1 MENKID
7 EQMHRSVC
15 FTCGTAQG
23 VTLFLMK
30 REGRQFMKYFF
41 WIAFAVFL
49 AASIP
54 HVAYFFASFEPSQGP
69 EGIWWWTVSYA
80 IAISIDVT
88 VYLLSWTAFQRYRRY
103 RTPKAVW
110 QHWLLIVM
118 CTVFSWA
125 VNWAYAKQF
134 HSSTMLSAAETTAP
148 WMTSIFPFMA
158 SAFPLL
164 GIVYTMMA
172 ETISETASEEK
183 QEKAQQLNA
192 LAELAKQT
200 SLPISTLR
208 RALMSGTRFN
218 PASLLSMTNVASVAP
233 VEAEPPISEDGELS
247 EASETNRP
255 ITGQVVAIGRDDVGT
270 QEKRDTP
277 IMNAAVPPFQ
287 AMPLDSSQDKL
298 QMTIEALKANPRLTD
313 EELAEYLS
321 LKRPASAR
329 FWRLK
334 AIEILSAPGRDQSGS
349 TPVVHAGGP
358 WATPG
363 PVRR

>member
-1 MENKID
+1 MTYSMLQLEGICGHEITFYEGKFV
-7 EQMHRSVC
+7 SV
-15 FTCGTAQG
+15 
-23 VTLFLMK
+23 
-30 REGRQFMKYFF
+30 MKYFF

-134 HSSTMLSAAETTAP
+134 HSVTMLNAAETTAP
-148 WMTSIFPFMA
+148 WLTSIFPFMA

-172 ETISETASEEK
+172 ETISETAAEEK
-183 QEKAQQLNA
+183 LEKAQQLSA

-200 SLPISTLR
+200 HLPVAALR
-208 RALMSGTRFN
+208 RALATSGSRIN
-218 PASLLSMTNVASVAP
+218 PANLLAATNHTVSDTTSPPATAP
-233 VEAEPPISEDGELS
+233 DTGPNQVV
-247 EASETNRP
+247 RP
-255 ITGQVVAIGRDDVGT
+255 ITGQVMAMAIERDAINLG
-270 QEKRDTP
+270 EKRNTSP
-277 IMNAAVPPFQ
+277 ALAALPTEGNP
-287 AMPLDSSQDKL
+287 DKL
-298 QMTIEALKANPRLTD
+298 QMTIEVLRSNPNMTD
-313 EELAEYLS
+313 EALAEYLS

-334 AIEILSAPGRDQSGS
+334 AIEILNAPNKEQTGKITAVRNGWSS
-349 TPVVHAGGP
+349 PAGMANG
-358 WATPG
+358 TTG
-363 PVRR
+363 KR

>member
-1 MENKID
+1 
-7 EQMHRSVC
+7 
-15 FTCGTAQG
+15 
-23 VTLFLMK
+23 
-30 REGRQFMKYFF
+30 MKYFF

-69 EGIWWWTVSYA
+69 EGVWWWAVSYA

-103 RTPKAVW
+103 RTAKAVW

-134 HSSTMLSAAETTAP
+134 HSPTMLSSAESTAP
-148 WMTSIFPFMA
+148 WLTSIFPFMA

-172 ETISETASEEK
+172 ETISETAAEEK
-183 QEKAQQLNA
+183 QETEQQLAA

-200 SLPISTLR
+200 HLPMATLR
-208 RALMSGTRFN
+208 RFLTSGSRFN
-218 PASLLSMTNVASVAP
+218 PASLLTLTNRTSASS
-233 VEAEPPISEDGELS
+233 AEPSEPLTTPA
-247 EASETNRP
+247 ASAAATSTEPKSTVQP
-255 ITGQVVAIGRDDVGT
+255 ITGQFVTIGRDSTDGQNSNPALV
-270 QEKRDTP
+270 
-277 IMNAAVPPFQ
+277 AVPNEANP
-287 AMPLDSSQDKL
+287 DKL
-298 QMTIEALKANPRLTD
+298 QMTIEALRHNPDMTD
-313 EELAEYLS
+313 EALAQYLL

-334 AIEILSAPGRDQSGS
+334 AIEILNAPGREPISTTGTLTSKEQTTGKTAAVNTSWTDAIGVVNGS
-349 TPVVHAGGP
+349 NGK
-358 WATPG
+358 
-363 PVRR
+363 R

>member
-1 MENKID
+1 
-7 EQMHRSVC
+7 
-15 FTCGTAQG
+15 
-23 VTLFLMK
+23 
-30 REGRQFMKYFF
+30 MKYFF

-69 EGIWWWTVSYA
+69 EGVWWWAVSYA

-134 HSSTMLSAAETTAP
+134 HSTIMLSSAESTAP
-148 WMTSIFPFMA
+148 WLTSVFPFMA

-172 ETISETASEEK
+172 ETVTETEAEEK

-200 SLPISTLR
+200 NLPIATLR
-208 RALMSGTRFN
+208 RALTSGSRLNASTILTLTNRAQPGPSSPTTLR
-218 PASLLSMTNVASVAP
+218 PAT
-233 VEAEPPISEDGELS
+233 VEADETRDGQ
-247 EASETNRP
+247 RP
-255 ITGQVVAIGRDDVGT
+255 ITGKVVAIGGIEENTTSSVNVQSVNAT
-270 QEKRDTP
+270 VVSTP
-277 IMNAAVPPFQ
+277 ADGNP
-287 AMPLDSSQDKL
+287 DKL
-298 QMTIEALKANPRLTD
+298 QMTIEALRANPNITD
-313 EELAEYLS
+313 EALAEYLA

-334 AIEILSAPGRDQSGS
+334 AIEILNAPGRETGGFSTGKATSMRTTGS
-349 TPVVHAGGP
+349 WQTPASLVNGTG
-358 WATPG
+358 TG
-363 PVRR
+363 NGKY

>member
-1 MENKID
+1 
-7 EQMHRSVC
+7 
-15 FTCGTAQG
+15 
-23 VTLFLMK
+23 
-30 REGRQFMKYFF
+30 MKYFF

-69 EGIWWWTVSYA
+69 EGVWWWTVSYA

-134 HSSTMLSAAETTAP
+134 HSPTMLSSAESTAP
-148 WMTSIFPFMA
+148 WLTSIFPFMA

-208 RALMSGTRFN
+208 KALMSGARFN
-218 PASLLSMTNVASVAP
+218 PASLLSITNTAIARP
-233 VEAEPPISEDGELS
+233 VESQAEIQDEP
-247 EASETNRP
+247 ASETNRT
-255 ITGQVVAIGRDDVGT
+255 ITGQVVTIA
-270 QEKRDTP
+270 RDTQGEPVVTTSFNGQSP
-277 IMNAAVPPFQ
+277 ITIVDGNP
-287 AMPLDSSQDKL
+287 DKL
-298 QMTIEALKANPRLTD
+298 QMTIEALKTNPRITD
-313 EELAEYLS
+313 EELAEFLT

-334 AIEILSAPGRDQSGS
+334 AIEILNAPGRDQTGPAPAIHTGS
-349 TPVVHAGGP
+349 A
-358 WATPG
+358 WATMQKP
-363 PVRR
+363 

>member
-1 MENKID
+1 
-7 EQMHRSVC
+7 
-15 FTCGTAQG
+15 
-23 VTLFLMK
+23 
-30 REGRQFMKYFF
+30 MKYFF

-69 EGIWWWTVSYA
+69 AGVWWWTVSYA

-134 HSSTMLSAAETTAP
+134 HSTTMLSSAESAAP
-148 WMTSIFPFMA
+148 WLTNVFPFMA

-172 ETISETASEEK
+172 ETISETGTEEK
-183 QEKAQQLNA
+183 QEKAQQLSA
-192 LAELAKQT
+192 LTELARQT
-200 SLPISTLR
+200 SLPIATLR
-208 RALMSGTRFN
+208 RALTSGSRFKAAN
-218 PASLLSMTNVASVAP
+218 LLSITNNAGVGQTM
-233 VEAEPPISEDGELS
+233 ESEINQTPT
-247 EASETNRP
+247 ATPQETGVNDPNRP
-255 ITGQVVAIGRDDVGT
+255 ITGQVVAIGRDAVNNVTGQTINAPVVG
-270 QEKRDTP
+270 
-277 IMNAAVPPFQ
+277 
-287 AMPLDSSQDKL
+287 MPTDGNPDKL
-298 QMTIEALKANPRLTD
+298 QMTIEALRSNPHITD
-313 EELAEYLS
+313 EELAEYLT

-334 AIEILSAPGRDQSGS
+334 AIEILNAPGRSQTGP
-349 TPVVHAGGP
+349 TPAVNTNDMWTTSAGMSNGK
-358 WATPG
+358 
-363 PVRR
+363 R

>member
-1 MENKID
+1 
-7 EQMHRSVC
+7 
-15 FTCGTAQG
+15 
-23 VTLFLMK
+23 
-30 REGRQFMKYFF
+30 MKYFF

-69 EGIWWWTVSYA
+69 EGIWWWAVSYA

-134 HSSTMLSAAETTAP
+134 HSPAMLSSAESAAP
-148 WMTSIFPFMA
+148 WLINVFPFMA

-172 ETISETASEEK
+172 ETISEESSEDRQMLTQELTALS
-183 QEKAQQLNA
+183 
-192 LAELAKQT
+192 ELAKQT
-200 SLPISTLR
+200 NLPIASLR
-208 RALMSGTRFN
+208 RALVGGARVN
-218 PASLLSMTNVASVAP
+218 AASLLTEIANDADEQS
-233 VEAEPPISEDGELS
+233 
-247 EASETNRP
+247 SETPSTTAVVDKNDTAKAKA
-255 ITGQVVAIGRDDVGT
+255 ITGQFVTI
-270 QEKRDTP
+270 EKENTGSLKNSNP
-277 IMNAAVPPFQ
+277 ALQTVN
-287 AMPLDSSQDKL
+287 SEGNSDKL
-298 QMTIEALKANPRLTD
+298 QMTIEALRKNPDMTD
-313 EELAEYLS
+313 EALAEYLA

-334 AIEILSAPGRDQSGS
+334 AIEILSANRKEAKPAPVALDSWASQSGMLANANGTGS
-349 TPVVHAGGP
+349 KH
-358 WATPG
+358 
-363 PVRR
+363 

>member
-1 MENKID
+1 
-7 EQMHRSVC
+7 
-15 FTCGTAQG
+15 
-23 VTLFLMK
+23 MK
-30 REGRQFMKYFF
+30 GKLCFMKYFF

-69 EGIWWWTVSYA
+69 EGLWWWAVSYA

-134 HSSTMLSAAETTAP
+134 HSLTMLHAAETTAP
-148 WMTSIFPFMA
+148 WLTSVFPFMA

-172 ETISETASEEK
+172 ETISETAAEEK
-183 QEKAQQLNA
+183 LEKAQQLSA

-200 SLPISTLR
+200 HLPVAALR
-208 RALMSGTRFN
+208 RALATSGTRIN
-218 PASLLSMTNVASVAP
+218 PTNLLAATNHAVSEATPASPATIDTGANEVV
-233 VEAEPPISEDGELS
+233 
-247 EASETNRP
+247 RP
-255 ITGQVVAIGRDDVGT
+255 ITGQVMAIERDAINLAERRTTNPALGALPN
-270 QEKRDTP
+270 EGNP
-277 IMNAAVPPFQ
+277 
-287 AMPLDSSQDKL
+287 DKL
-298 QMTIEALKANPRLTD
+298 QMTIEVLRSNPNMTD
-313 EELAEYLS
+313 EALAEYLS

-334 AIEILSAPGRDQSGS
+334 AIEILNAPPDKEQTGNTAAMRNGRAHSSFMG
-349 TPVVHAGGP
+349 
-358 WATPG
+358 
-363 PVRR
+363 

>member
-1 MENKID
+1 
-7 EQMHRSVC
+7 
-15 FTCGTAQG
+15 
-23 VTLFLMK
+23 
-30 REGRQFMKYFF
+30 MKYFF

-69 EGIWWWTVSYA
+69 EGVWWWVVSYA

-134 HSSTMLSAAETTAP
+134 HNTAMLSSAESTAP
-148 WMTSIFPFMA
+148 WLTSVFPFMA

-172 ETISETASEEK
+172 ETVTEAEAEEK

-192 LAELAKQT
+192 LAELSRQT
-200 SLPISTLR
+200 SLPIATLR
-208 RALMSGTRFN
+208 RALTGGNRFN
-218 PASLLSMTNVASVAP
+218 AASILALTNRAQAQPEAP
-233 VEAEPPISEDGELS
+233 LAVRTAGP
-247 EASETNRP
+247 ETNPVVDIDRP
-255 ITGQVVAIGRDDVGT
+255 ITGQVVAIGSDNGQGEVHRVTT
-270 QEKRDTP
+270 QN
-277 IMNAAVPPFQ
+277 INAAPVTAPVDGNP
-287 AMPLDSSQDKL
+287 DKL
-298 QMTIEALKANPRLTD
+298 QMTIEALRANPNITD
-313 EELAEYLS
+313 EALAEYLA

-334 AIEILSAPGRDQSGS
+334 AIEILNAPGRDQGGATSGKTAALRNTGAWS
-349 TPVVHAGGP
+349 PPVGAANGNKQQ
-358 WATPG
+358 TLT
-363 PVRR
+363 

>member
-1 MENKID
+1 
-7 EQMHRSVC
+7 
-15 FTCGTAQG
+15 
-23 VTLFLMK
+23 
-30 REGRQFMKYFF
+30 MKYFF

-69 EGIWWWTVSYA
+69 EGVWWWAVSYA

-103 RTPKAVW
+103 RTPRAVW

-134 HSSTMLSAAETTAP
+134 HSPIMLSSAETTAP
-148 WMTSIFPFMA
+148 WLTSVFPFMA

-172 ETISETASEEK
+172 ETVTETEAKEK
-183 QEKAQQLNA
+183 QEKDQQLSV
-192 LAELAKQT
+192 LAELSKQT
-200 SLPISTLR
+200 NLPISTLR
-208 RALMSGTRFN
+208 KALASGSRFN
-218 PASLLSMTNVASVAP
+218 AANLLSITNRTN
-233 VEAEPPISEDGELS
+233 S
-247 EASETNRP
+247 EAAARPVTTTEASDVNRP
-255 ITGQVVAIGRDDVGT
+255 ITGQIVAIG
-270 QEKRDTP
+270 QETFHSANEQSISP
-277 IMNAAVPPFQ
+277 SMMNPAGDGNPP
-287 AMPLDSSQDKL
+287 DKL
-298 QMTIEALKANPRLTD
+298 QMTIEVLRANPNITD
-313 EELAEYLS
+313 EALADFLT

-334 AIEILSAPGRDQSGS
+334 AIEILNTTGRESGVERTGKTAAVHNTGSWAAP
-349 TPVVHAGGP
+349 AGVINGKH
-358 WATPG
+358 
-363 PVRR
+363 

>member
-1 MENKID
+1 
-7 EQMHRSVC
+7 
-15 FTCGTAQG
+15 
-23 VTLFLMK
+23 
-30 REGRQFMKYFF
+30 MKYFF

-69 EGIWWWTVSYA
+69 EGIWWWAVSYA

-103 RTPKAVW
+103 RSAKAVW

-134 HSSTMLSAAETTAP
+134 HSTQMLSSAESAAP
-148 WMTSIFPFMA
+148 WLTNIFPFMA

-172 ETISETASEEK
+172 ETITETSSEEK
-183 QEKAQQLNA
+183 QEQHQQLAA
-192 LAELAKQT
+192 LSELAKQT
-200 SLPISTLR
+200 NLPIATLR
-208 RALMSGTRFN
+208 RALTSGARIN
-218 PASLLSMTNVASVAP
+218 PSSLLSATVSRITGDLTSTTAAANAT
-233 VEAEPPISEDGELS
+233 AEKSENS
-247 EASETNRP
+247 KA
-255 ITGQVVAIGRDDVGT
+255 ITGQFVTIEKDTTDQLSNPSLATVGV
-270 QEKRDTP
+270 EGNP
-277 IMNAAVPPFQ
+277 
-287 AMPLDSSQDKL
+287 DKL
-298 QMTIEALKANPRLTD
+298 QMTIEALRNNPDMTD
-313 EELAEYLS
+313 EALAEYLA

-334 AIEILSAPGRDQSGS
+334 AIEILNTSAATTRGETGPTPTISGS
-349 TPVVHAGGP
+349 WPTPTGAGIAVNGS
-358 WATPG
+358 
-363 PVRR
+363 RRP

>member
-1 MENKID
+1 M
-7 EQMHRSVC
+7 
-15 FTCGTAQG
+15 
-23 VTLFLMK
+23 
-30 REGRQFMKYFF
+30 MKYFF

-69 EGIWWWTVSYA
+69 EGVWWWAVSYA

-134 HSSTMLSAAETTAP
+134 HSTSMLSSAESAAP
-148 WMTSIFPFMA
+148 WLTTIFPFMA

-172 ETISETASEEK
+172 ETITEASAEEK
-183 QEKAQQLNA
+183 QERAQELSA
-192 LAELAKQT
+192 LSELAKQT
-200 SLPISTLR
+200 NLPITSLR
-208 RALMSGTRFN
+208 RALGSGSRLT
-218 PASLLSMTNVASVAP
+218 ASSLLASTVNRITGETTPAQNAAT
-233 VEAEPPISEDGELS
+233 EKSES
-247 EASETNRP
+247 SRA
-255 ITGQVVAIGRDDVGT
+255 ITGQFVTI
-270 QEKRDTP
+270 EKDNNLNVEQP
-277 IMNAAVPPFQ
+277 SNPLLAAVPINEGNP
-287 AMPLDSSQDKL
+287 DKL
-298 QMTIEALKANPRLTD
+298 QMTIEALRANPDMTD
-313 EELAEYLS
+313 EALAEYLA

-334 AIEILSAPGRDQSGS
+334 AIEILNTPSGDTGPTPSIQGSWAAPIGIAASGK
-349 TPVVHAGGP
+349 H
-358 WATPG
+358 
-363 PVRR
+363 

>member
-1 MENKID
+1 
-7 EQMHRSVC
+7 
-15 FTCGTAQG
+15 
-23 VTLFLMK
+23 
-30 REGRQFMKYFF
+30 MKYFF

-69 EGIWWWTVSYA
+69 EGVWWWAVSYA

-110 QHWLLIVM
+110 QHWLLIVI

-134 HSSTMLSAAETTAP
+134 HSLSMLSAAEATAP
-148 WMTSIFPFMA
+148 WLTSVFPFMA

-172 ETISETASEEK
+172 ETVSETAAEEK
-183 QEKAQQLNA
+183 REKEQQLSV

-200 SLPISTLR
+200 NLPLATLR
-208 RALMSGTRFN
+208 RALASGTRFN
-218 PASLLSMTNVASVAP
+218 PASLLSIAQTAAAEVPLATAAAAP
-233 VEAEPPISEDGELS
+233 VPTVAATNDV
-247 EASETNRP
+247 NRP
-255 ITGQVVAIGRDDVGT
+255 ITGQVVAIG
-270 QEKRDTP
+270 QDTVH
-277 IMNAAVPPFQ
+277 AVTEQAVPPPPSP
-287 AMPLDSSQDKL
+287 APADGNPDKL
-298 QMTIEALKANPRLTD
+298 QMTIEALKANPHITD
-313 EELAEYLS
+313 EALADYLS

-334 AIEILSAPGRDQSGS
+334 AIEILNAPGREQTGPTPAVHHTGS
-349 TPVVHAGGP
+349 WGVTSNGANSRH
-358 WATPG
+358 
-363 PVRR
+363 RHY

>member
-1 MENKID
+1 
-7 EQMHRSVC
+7 
-15 FTCGTAQG
+15 
-23 VTLFLMK
+23 
-30 REGRQFMKYFF
+30 MKYFF

-69 EGIWWWTVSYA
+69 EGVWWWAVSYA

-110 QHWLLIVM
+110 QHWLLIVI

-134 HSSTMLSAAETTAP
+134 HNTTMLSSAEATAP
-148 WMTSIFPFMA
+148 WLTSVFPFMA

-172 ETISETASEEK
+172 ETVTETEAEEK
-183 QEKAQQLNA
+183 QEKAQQLSA
-192 LAELAKQT
+192 LAELSRQT
-200 SLPISTLR
+200 NLPVATLR
-208 RALMSGTRFN
+208 RALTSGNRFN
-218 PASLLSMTNVASVAP
+218 AASILALTNRTPAQPEASVAVRTP
-233 VEAEPPISEDGELS
+233 E
-247 EASETNRP
+247 SETNPVRDIDRP
-255 ITGQVVAIGRDDVGT
+255 ITGKVVAIGTDNGQDEGHRVTT
-270 QEKRDTP
+270 QNIKTTP
-277 IMNAAVPPFQ
+277 VTAAVDGNP
-287 AMPLDSSQDKL
+287 DKL
-298 QMTIEALKANPRLTD
+298 QMTIEALKANPHITD
-313 EELAEYLS
+313 EALAEYLA

-334 AIEILSAPGRDQSGS
+334 AIEILNAPGREPGEATSGK
-349 TPVVHAGGP
+349 TAALRKAGAWSVPAG
-358 WATPG
+358 AVNG
-363 PVRR
+363 KL

>member
-1 MENKID
+1 
-7 EQMHRSVC
+7 
-15 FTCGTAQG
+15 
-23 VTLFLMK
+23 
-30 REGRQFMKYFF
+30 MKYFF

-69 EGIWWWTVSYA
+69 EGVWWWGVSYA

-134 HSSTMLSAAETTAP
+134 HNSTMLSSAESAAP
-148 WMTSIFPFMA
+148 WLTSIFPFMA

-172 ETISETASEEK
+172 ETITETEAEEK
-183 QEKAQQLNA
+183 QEKAQQLTA
-192 LAELAKQT
+192 LTELAKQT
-200 SLPISTLR
+200 NLPITTLR
-208 RALMSGTRFN
+208 RALTSGSRFN
-218 PASLLSMTNVASVAP
+218 PASLLAIAKRTAPEPTTVTATPPLPGSSPEAQATDTNS
-233 VEAEPPISEDGELS
+233 
-247 EASETNRP
+247 P
-255 ITGQVVAIGRDDVGT
+255 ITGQIVAIGRDSLTSVNEQGVNMTLTSIPNDGN
-270 QEKRDTP
+270 P
-277 IMNAAVPPFQ
+277 
-287 AMPLDSSQDKL
+287 DKL
-298 QMTIEALKANPRLTD
+298 QMTIEALKANPHITD
-313 EELAEYLS
+313 EALAEYLS

-334 AIEILSAPGRDQSGS
+334 AIEILNASGGRLRRVNRGS
-349 TPVVHAGGP
+349 
-358 WATPG
+358 
-363 PVRR
+363 R

>member
-1 MENKID
+1 
-7 EQMHRSVC
+7 
-15 FTCGTAQG
+15 
-23 VTLFLMK
+23 
-30 REGRQFMKYFF
+30 MKYFF

-69 EGIWWWTVSYA
+69 AGVWWWGVSYA

-134 HSSTMLSAAETTAP
+134 HSNLMLSSAESAAP
-148 WMTSIFPFMA
+148 WLTNIFPFMA

-172 ETISETASEEK
+172 ETITETAAEEK
-183 QEKAQQLNA
+183 QQRAQELNA
-192 LAELAKQT
+192 LTELAKQAQ
-200 SLPISTLR
+200 LPIATLR
-208 RALMSGTRFN
+208 RALSNNSRIN
-218 PASLLSMTNVASVAP
+218 PVSLLASVNRAAPTEAIAAP
-233 VEAEPPISEDGELS
+233 VSQAATEMGTTSDAE
-247 EASETNRP
+247 RP
-255 ITGQVVAIGRDDVGT
+255 ITGQFVAIT
-270 QEKRDTP
+270 KDTP
-277 IMNAAVPPFQ
+277 TPTPAHPQGGNPGLSNAAPTTEANP
-287 AMPLDSSQDKL
+287 DKL
-298 QMTIEALKANPRLTD
+298 QMTIEALKANPNITD
-313 EELAEYLS
+313 EVLAEYLM

-334 AIEILSAPGRDQSGS
+334 AIEILNAPGRDQTGPRPAIRDTWTAPTAS
-349 TPVVHAGGP
+349 TPVFNGSNGNAS
-358 WATPG
+358 
-363 PVRR
+363 RQR

>member
-1 MENKID
+1 M
-7 EQMHRSVC
+7 
-15 FTCGTAQG
+15 
-23 VTLFLMK
+23 
-30 REGRQFMKYFF
+30 MKYFF

-69 EGIWWWTVSYA
+69 EGVWWWAVSYA

-103 RTPKAVW
+103 RSPKAVW

-134 HSSTMLSAAETTAP
+134 HSTTMLSSAEMAAP
-148 WMTSIFPFMA
+148 WLTNIFPFMA

-172 ETISETASEEK
+172 ETITESSAEEK
-183 QEKAQQLNA
+183 QDQSKQLTA
-192 LAELAKQT
+192 LSELAKQT
-200 SLPISTLR
+200 SLPVATLR
-208 RALMSGTRFN
+208 RALASGARIN
-218 PASLLSMTNVASVAP
+218 PVSLLTPTARPESEQAASTITQ
-233 VEAEPPISEDGELS
+233 AEKH
-247 EASETNRP
+247 ETANA
-255 ITGQVVAIGRDDVGT
+255 ITGQFVTIDKDMPGVGHE
-270 QEKRDTP
+270 QNSNP
-277 IMNAAVPPFQ
+277 SLAAVPIDGNP
-287 AMPLDSSQDKL
+287 DKL
-298 QMTIEALKANPRLTD
+298 QMTIEALRANPDMTD
-313 EELAEYLS
+313 EALAEYLA

-334 AIEILSAPGRDQSGS
+334 AIEILSTSSRGDTGS
-349 TPVVHAGGP
+349 TPSITST
-358 WATPG
+358 WTTPAVANG
-363 PVRR
+363 TTGKR

>member
-1 MENKID
+1 
-7 EQMHRSVC
+7 
-15 FTCGTAQG
+15 
-23 VTLFLMK
+23 
-30 REGRQFMKYFF
+30 MKYFF

-69 EGIWWWTVSYA
+69 EGIWWWGVSYA

-88 VYLLSWTAFQRYRRY
+88 VYLLSWTAFRRYRQF

-134 HSSTMLSAAETTAP
+134 HSTVMLSSAESTAP
-148 WMTSIFPFMA
+148 WLTGVFPFMA

-172 ETISETASEEK
+172 ETITEASVEDK
-183 QEKAQQLNA
+183 QEKEQHANA
-192 LAELAKQT
+192 LGELAKQT
-200 SLPISTLR
+200 QLPIATLQRALTAGSSRLNASTLLTTLNSR
-208 RALMSGTRFN
+208 PAN
-218 PASLLSMTNVASVAP
+218 PVVASDTTDL
-233 VEAEPPISEDGELS
+233 EKSD
-247 EASETNRP
+247 TNRP
-255 ITGQVVAIGRDDVGT
+255 ITGQFVTLEGGSTHASRMNKQSSNPSLVAVNN
-270 QEKRDTP
+270 DTNP
-277 IMNAAVPPFQ
+277 
-287 AMPLDSSQDKL
+287 DKL
-298 QMTIEALKANPRLTD
+298 QMTIEALKARPDMTD
-313 EELAEYLS
+313 EALAEFLS

-334 AIEILSAPGRDQSGS
+334 AIEILNAPDKETTSSTTELRGS
-349 TPVVHAGGP
+349 WANTGPIANGAGIK
-358 WATPG
+358 
-363 PVRR
+363 R